1 MIVDIFRPEIK
12 MSNLNAW
19 GEAPLDL
26 EMENLEEELQI
37 ADNVIRGE
45 NLEEVPNEQRQRDE
59 VITFLSIF
67 FNKK

>member
-1 MIVDIFRPEIK
+1 